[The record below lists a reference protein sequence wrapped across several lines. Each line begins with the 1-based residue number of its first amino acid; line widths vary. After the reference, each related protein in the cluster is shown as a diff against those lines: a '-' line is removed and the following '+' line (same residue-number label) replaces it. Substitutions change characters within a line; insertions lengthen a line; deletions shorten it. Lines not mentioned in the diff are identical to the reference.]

1 MNLASHDDTTRNNNN
16 QYKSN
21 NPYVSDFLESI
32 TFQHK
37 IITELKSE
45 LDKAKNHLY
54 TLQRLRKEA
63 ESIYRQAVQLTD
75 DIYQLLFPFKEDFS
89 NDQ

>member
-1 MNLASHDDTTRNNNN
+1 MNLASHDDATRNNNN

-21 NPYVSDFLESI
+21 NPYVADFVESI

-45 LDKAKNHLY
+45 LDKAKNHLN

-63 ESIYRQAVQLTD
+63 ESIYRQAVQLTG
-75 DIYQLLFPFKEDFS
+75 DIHQLLFPLSEDSS

>member
-21 NPYVSDFLESI
+21 NPYVADFFESI
-32 TFQHK
+32 TFQYK
-37 IITELKSE
+37 MTAELKSE
-45 LDKAKNHLY
+45 LDKAKNHLN

-75 DIYQLLFPFKEDFS
+75 DIHQLLFPLKEDSS

>member
-1 MNLASHDDTTRNNNN
+1 MNLASHNDTTRNNNN

-21 NPYVSDFLESI
+21 NPYVADFLESI
-32 TFQHK
+32 TFHHK
-37 IITELKSE
+37 MIAELKSE
-45 LDKAKNHLY
+45 LDRAKNHLD

-75 DIYQLLFPFKEDFS
+75 DIHQLLFPLKEDS
-89 NDQ
+89 PNDQ